1 MTDNEQSP
9 EPRRKLTC
17 FYMGRATAEVLTVLE
32 LRDRW
37 TLVEMGED
45 INKCEGRQFEDADDA
60 KEFEDCPLDWKDGK
74 ATETGCG
81 PWWSG
86 VGRNTLT
93 ADDDTVA
100 LCDALLVRAGL
111 PKLTLVTKNAA
122 PDFEATFDMEGSNYE
137 QLDALD
143 RAEWRLRPLSA
154 DEQRALDAEEPFD
167 LDDALAQ

>member
-1 MTDNEQSP
+1 MTDDPP
-9 EPRRKLTC
+9 EPRWKLTC
-17 FYMGRATAEVLTVLE
+17 FYMGRATTETVTE
-32 LRDRW
+32 MKLRDRW

-45 INKCEGRQFEDADDA
+45 INKCEGRLFEDADGPKGFD
-60 KEFEDCPLDWKDGK
+60 ESPMDWKDGK

-81 PWWSG
+81 PWWGG

-100 LCDALLVRAGL
+100 LCNALLVRAGL
-111 PKLTLVTKNAA
+111 PKLTAVMVDGVL
-122 PDFEATFDMEGSNYE
+122 DMEATFNVEGDGVNAD